1 MFRDTDLAKRGRID
15 RDGMLAAMRRLD
27 IPVDPRV
34 VDALMAR
41 CGDPAAGMTLNDF
54 RDHLWVDDRMD
65 AVIDER
71 RNARAGSKGDQSGAK
86 YLWTAARPGGS
97 GGGGRPAAAVG
108 TLNDTL
114 EADRR
119 AAGVLPPRLDFNM
132 SSVRYDIVSFDGR
145 GRAAERPD
153 ARLAVPVRRR
163 PSLFSPPPPAGR
175 RVAFDHGDTPYNV
188 VTLRTPRP
196 EHLPPP
202 PFQASDPPA
211 PLLMERG
218 GALPPFFTC

>member
-1 MFRDTDLAKRGRID
+1 MRRPTPPAQQNKNAPKFAKLFEVFRDTDLAKRGRID

-86 YLWTAARPGGS
+86 YLWTAARPGG
-97 GGGGRPAAAVG
+97 
-108 TLNDTL
+108 
-114 EADRR
+114 
-119 AAGVLPPRLDFNM
+119 
-132 SSVRYDIVSFDGR
+132 I
-145 GRAAERPD
+145 
-153 ARLAVPVRRR
+153 
-163 PSLFSPPPPAGR
+163 SL
-175 RVAFDHGDTPYNV
+175 
-188 VTLRTPRP
+188 
-196 EHLPPP
+196 
-202 PFQASDPPA
+202 
-211 PLLMERG
+211 
-218 GALPPFFTC
+218 